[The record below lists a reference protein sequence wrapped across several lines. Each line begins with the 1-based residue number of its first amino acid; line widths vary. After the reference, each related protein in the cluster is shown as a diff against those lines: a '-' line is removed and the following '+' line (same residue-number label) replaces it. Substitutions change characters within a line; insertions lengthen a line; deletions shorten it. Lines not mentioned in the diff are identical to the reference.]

1 MRECTHFLPDE
12 RIFLG
17 QGVFET
23 LKVRAGRPLFADAHF
38 RRLQQSASALG
49 IAFEL
54 DFPAFE
60 KRLLKALAGEAASS
74 NGLKVLVSAGS
85 APRGYLHEARAPG
98 MHVQAFTYT
107 PQTAPVVLV
116 RAPWQRDAANPL
128 YGHKTV
134 NALENLLAAKDA
146 HARGASDA
154 LFFNTK
160 GHATETTT
168 ANLFGCSGGILWTP
182 PLNDGVL
189 PGITRSRVF
198 DICKALAI
206 PCEERPVDEQ
216 LLAGAEALALTNS
229 LQGMRHV
236 ESFNGQAYAR
246 FHPLIT
252 AIAERL

>member
-1 MRECTHFLPDE
+1 MRECAHFLPDE

-23 LKVRAGRPLFADAHF
+23 LKVCAGRPLFAEAHF

-49 IAFEL
+49 IAFDI

-60 KRLLKALAGEAASS
+60 ERLLQALAGADVSS

-85 APRGYLHEARAPG
+85 APRGYLHEPRAPG
-98 MHVQAFTYT
+98 MHVQVFTYT

-116 RAPWQRDAANPL
+116 SVPWLRDAANPL

-146 HARGASDA
+146 HARGAGDA
-154 LFFNTK
+154 LFFNTR

-168 ANLFGCSGGILWTP
+168 ANLFGCSAGRLWTP

-189 PGITRSRVF
+189 PGITRARVF
-198 DICKALAI
+198 DICKELGI
-206 PCEERPVDEQ
+206 PCEERPVDDA
-216 LLAGAEALALTNS
+216 LLAGADALALTNS
-229 LQGMRHV
+229 LQGLRHV
-236 ESFNGQAYAR
+236 AAFNGQVYTLP
-246 FHPLIT
+246 HPLMT
-252 AIAERL
+252 AIAASL